1 MLAEGKMKY
10 QKTFFGCS
18 PKQDYLIFSLNLK
31 IRNENFIYS

>member
-18 PKQDYLIFSLNLK
+18 PKQDYLIFLLNFK
-31 IRNENFIYS
+31 IRNEIIINS